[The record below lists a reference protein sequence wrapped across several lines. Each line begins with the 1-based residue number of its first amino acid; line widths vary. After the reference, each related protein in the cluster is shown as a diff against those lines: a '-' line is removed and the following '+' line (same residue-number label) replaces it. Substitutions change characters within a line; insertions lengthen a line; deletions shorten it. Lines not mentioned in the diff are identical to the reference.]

1 MNKKYTNQ
9 IHTDMSFKP
18 KDIIGL
24 MTDYFKMKSKL
35 RPIKDLP
42 IVLSNKDDESLE
54 SVTWF
59 GHSASLLKVEGK
71 KLLLDPMLGDASSP
85 FPIFNSK
92 RYSGVFSLEREDL
105 QEIDAI
111 IISHNHYDHLNYKS
125 IMELKD
131 RTKHFYVPTGVAQ
144 YLIKWGVSPSKIS
157 EHKWWDEI
165 TFDTIKL
172 VCAPARHFSG
182 RSMTDRDR
190 SLWCSWLI
198 LGQETK
204 VFFSGDSGYAPHF
217 KEIGDKYGPFDLTL
231 MECGQYDTRW
241 SAIHML
247 PEETVQAHIDVK
259 GELLLP
265 IHWGAFTLAL
275 HEWSDPIERVTKEA
289 KRLGVTVATPQI
301 GESITLKSTNY
312 LSSTWWQ
319 GFALFVIRFLCI

>member
-18 KDIIGL
+18 KDIISL
-24 MTDYFKMKSKL
+24 MKDYFKIKSKL

-42 IVLSNKDDESLE
+42 IVLSNKDNESLE

-59 GHSASLLKVEGK
+59 GHSASLLKIEGK
-71 KLLLDPMLGDASSP
+71 KLLLDPMFGDASSP
-85 FPIFNSK
+85 FPLFNSK
-92 RYSGVFSLEREDL
+92 RYSGTFSLERDDL

-125 IMELKD
+125 IMQLKD
-131 RTKHFYVPTGVAQ
+131 RAKHFYVPTGVAQ

-157 EHKWWDEI
+157 EHNWWDEI
-165 TFDTIKL
+165 TFDNIKL

-182 RSMTDRDR
+182 RGMTDRDR

-204 VFFSGDSGYAPHF
+204 IFFSGDSGYAPHF

-231 MECGQYDTRW
+231 MECGQYDPRW

-275 HEWSDPIERVTKEA
+275 HEWSDPIARITKEA
-289 KRLGVTVATPQI
+289 NRLGVKITTPQI

-312 LSSTWWQ
+312 PSSAWWKE
-319 GFALFVIRFLCI
+319 I

>member
-1 MNKKYTNQ
+1 MKKKYENQ

-24 MTDYFKMKSKL
+24 MADYFKIKSKL
-35 RPIKDLP
+35 RPMKNLP
-42 IVLSNKDDESLE
+42 IVLSNKNNESLE

-59 GHSASLLKVEGK
+59 GHSASLLKIEGK

-85 FPIFNSK
+85 FPVFNSK
-92 RYSGVFSLEREDL
+92 RYSGTFSLEREDL

-125 IMELKD
+125 IMQLKD
-131 RTKHFYVPTGVAQ
+131 RAKHFYVPTGVAQ
-144 YLIKWGVSPSKIS
+144 YLIKWGVSPNKIS
-157 EHKWWDEI
+157 EHNWWDEI
-165 TFDTIKL
+165 TFDNIKL

-182 RSMTDRDR
+182 RSMTDRDC

-204 VFFSGDSGYAPHF
+204 IFFSGDSGYAPHF

-275 HEWSDPIERVTKEA
+275 HEWSDPIDRVTKEA
-289 KRLGVTVATPQI
+289 NRLGVKITTPQI
-301 GESITLKSTNY
+301 GESITLKSTDY
-312 LSSTWWQ
+312 PSSAWWKE
-319 GFALFVIRFLCI
+319 I

>member
-1 MNKKYTNQ
+1 MKKKYINQ
-9 IHTDMSFKP
+9 IDTDVSFKP

-24 MTDYFKMKSKL
+24 MTDYFKMKTKL
-35 RPIKDLP
+35 RPIKNLP
-42 IVLSNKDDESLE
+42 IVLSNKDNESLE

-59 GHSASLLKVEGK
+59 GHSASLLKIEGK
-71 KLLLDPMLGDASSP
+71 KLLLDPMFGDASSP
-85 FPIFNSK
+85 FPVFNSK
-92 RYSGVFSLEREDL
+92 RYSGTFSLEREDL
-105 QEIDAI
+105 QEIDVI

-125 IMELKD
+125 IMQLKD
-131 RTKHFYVPTGVAQ
+131 RAKHFYVPTGVAQ
-144 YLIKWGVSPSKIS
+144 YLIKWGVSPNKIS
-157 EHKWWDEI
+157 EHNWWDEI
-165 TFDTIKL
+165 TFDNIKL

-182 RSMTDRDR
+182 RSMTDRDC

-231 MECGQYDTRW
+231 MECGQYDPRW

-247 PEETVQAHIDVK
+247 PEETVQAHMDVK

-289 KRLGVTVATPQI
+289 NRLGVKVTTPQI
-301 GESITLKSTNY
+301 GESITLKSKDY
-312 LSSTWWQ
+312 PSSAWW
-319 GFALFVIRFLCI
+319 GKI

>member
-1 MNKKYTNQ
+1 MKKKYVNQ
-9 IHTDMSFKP
+9 IHTDVSFKP

-24 MTDYFKMKSKL
+24 MTDYFKMKTKL
-35 RPIKDLP
+35 RPIKNLP
-42 IVLSNKDDESLE
+42 IVLSNKDNKSLE

-59 GHSASLLKVEGK
+59 GHSASLLKIEGK
-71 KLLLDPMLGDASSP
+71 TLLLDPMFGDASSP
-85 FPIFNSK
+85 FPVFNSK
-92 RYSGVFSLEREDL
+92 RYSGSFSLEREDL

-125 IMELKD
+125 IMQLKD
-131 RTKHFYVPTGVAQ
+131 RAKHFYVPTGVAQ

-157 EHKWWDEI
+157 EHNWWDEI

-182 RSMTDRDR
+182 RSMTDRDC

-204 VFFSGDSGYAPHF
+204 IFFSGDSGYAPHF

-231 MECGQYDTRW
+231 MECGQYDPRW

-247 PEETVQAHIDVK
+247 PEETVQAHIDVQ

-275 HEWSDPIERVTKEA
+275 HEWSDPIIHK
-289 KRLGVTVATPQI
+289 
-301 GESITLKSTNY
+301 
-312 LSSTWWQ
+312 
-319 GFALFVIRFLCI
+319 

>member
-1 MNKKYTNQ
+1 MKKKYINQ
-9 IHTDMSFKP
+9 IPTDVSFKP

-24 MTDYFKMKSKL
+24 MTDYFKMKTKL

-42 IVLSNKDDESLE
+42 IVLSNKDNESLE

-59 GHSASLLKVEGK
+59 GHSASLLKIEGK
-71 KLLLDPMLGDASSP
+71 KLLLDPMFGDASSP
-85 FPIFNSK
+85 FPVFNSK
-92 RYSGVFSLEREDL
+92 RYSGNFSLEREDL

-125 IMELKD
+125 IMQLKD
-131 RTKHFYVPTGVAQ
+131 HAKHFYVPTGVAR
-144 YLIKWGVSPSKIS
+144 YLIKWGVSPNKIS
-157 EHKWWDEI
+157 EHNWWDEV
-165 TFDTIKL
+165 TFDNIKL
-172 VCAPARHFSG
+172 VCTPARHFSG
-182 RSMTDRDR
+182 RSMTDRDC
-190 SLWCSWLI
+190 SLWCSWVI

-217 KEIGDKYGPFDLTL
+217 QEIGDKYGPFDLTL

-247 PEETVQAHIDVK
+247 PEETVKAHIDVK
-259 GELLLP
+259 GGLLVP

-289 KRLGVTVATPQI
+289 NRLGVNIATPQI
-301 GESITLKSTNY
+301 GESITLKYTDYPTSA
-312 LSSTWWQ
+312 WWRK
-319 GFALFVIRFLCI
+319 V

>member
-18 KDIIGL
+18 KDIISL
-24 MTDYFKMKSKL
+24 MTDYFKIKSKL

-42 IVLSNKDDESLE
+42 IVLSNKDNESLE

-59 GHSASLLKVEGK
+59 GHSASLLKIEGK
-71 KLLLDPMLGDASSP
+71 KLLLDPMFGDASSP
-85 FPIFNSK
+85 FPLFNSK
-92 RYSGVFSLEREDL
+92 RYSGTFSLERDDL

-125 IMELKD
+125 IMQLKD
-131 RTKHFYVPTGVAQ
+131 RAKHFYVPTGVAQ

-157 EHKWWDEI
+157 EHTWWDEI
-165 TFDTIKL
+165 TFDNIKL

-182 RSMTDRDR
+182 RSMTDRDC

-204 VFFSGDSGYAPHF
+204 IFFSGDSGYAPHF

-231 MECGQYDTRW
+231 MECGQYDPRW

-247 PEETVQAHIDVK
+247 PEETVQAHIDVQ

-289 KRLGVTVATPQI
+289 NHLGVKITTPQI

-312 LSSTWWQ
+312 PSTAWWRE
-319 GFALFVIRFLCI
+319 I

>member
-1 MNKKYTNQ
+1 MKKKFINQ
-9 IHTDMSFKP
+9 IHTDVSFKP

-24 MTDYFKMKSKL
+24 MTDYLKTKTKL
-35 RPIKDLP
+35 RPIKNLP
-42 IVLSNKDDESLE
+42 IVLSNKDNESLE
-54 SVTWF
+54 SLTWF
-59 GHSASLLKVEGK
+59 GHSASLLKIEGK
-71 KLLLDPMLGDASSP
+71 KLLLDPMFGDTSSP
-85 FPIFNSK
+85 FPLFNSK
-92 RYSGVFSLEREDL
+92 RYSGTFSLEREDL

-125 IMELKD
+125 IMQLKD
-131 RTKHFYVPTGVAQ
+131 RAKHFYVPTGVAQ

-157 EHKWWDEI
+157 EHNWWDEI
-165 TFDTIKL
+165 TFDNIKL
-172 VCAPARHFSG
+172 VCTPARHFSG
-182 RSMTDRDR
+182 RSMTDRDC

-204 VFFSGDSGYAPHF
+204 IFFSGDSGYAPHF

-231 MECGQYDTRW
+231 MECGQYDPRW

-247 PEETVQAHIDVK
+247 PEETVQAHIDVQ

-275 HEWSDPIERVTKEA
+275 HEWSEPVERVTKEA
-289 KRLGVTVATPQI
+289 NRLGVKITTPQI

-312 LSSTWWQ
+312 PSTAWWRE
-319 GFALFVIRFLCI
+319 I

>member
-1 MNKKYTNQ
+1 
-9 IHTDMSFKP
+9 
-18 KDIIGL
+18 
-24 MTDYFKMKSKL
+24 
-35 RPIKDLP
+35 
-42 IVLSNKDDESLE
+42 
-54 SVTWF
+54 
-59 GHSASLLKVEGK
+59 
-71 KLLLDPMLGDASSP
+71 MLGDASSP
-85 FPIFNSK
+85 FPVFNSK
-92 RYSGVFSLEREDL
+92 RYSGTFSLEREDL

-125 IMELKD
+125 IMQLKD
-131 RTKHFYVPTGVAQ
+131 RAKHFYVPTGVAQ

-157 EHKWWDEI
+157 EHNWWDEV
-165 TFDTIKL
+165 TFDNIKL

-231 MECGQYDTRW
+231 MECGQYDPRW

-289 KRLGVTVATPQI
+289 KRLGVNITTPQI
-301 GESITLKSTNY
+301 GDSITLKSKDY
-312 LSSTWWQ
+312 PSAAWWRE
-319 GFALFVIRFLCI
+319 V

>member
-1 MNKKYTNQ
+1 
-9 IHTDMSFKP
+9 
-18 KDIIGL
+18 
-24 MTDYFKMKSKL
+24 MTDYFKMKTKL
-35 RPIKDLP
+35 RPIKNLP
-42 IVLSNKDDESLE
+42 IVLSDKNNESLE

-59 GHSASLLKVEGK
+59 GHSASLLKIEGK
-71 KLLLDPMLGDASSP
+71 TLLLDPMFGDASSP
-85 FPIFNSK
+85 FPLFNSK
-92 RYSGVFSLEREDL
+92 RYSGAFSLEREDL

-125 IMELKD
+125 IMQLKD
-131 RTKHFYVPTGVAQ
+131 RAKHFYVPTGVAQ

-157 EHKWWDEI
+157 EHNWWDEI

-182 RSMTDRDR
+182 RSMTDRDC

-217 KEIGDKYGPFDLTL
+217 KEIGDKYGPFNLTL
-231 MECGQYDTRW
+231 MECGQYDPRW

-247 PEETVQAHIDVK
+247 PEETVQAHMDVK

-289 KRLGVTVATPQI
+289 KRLEVKITTPQI
-301 GESITLKSTNY
+301 GESITLKSTDY
-312 LSSTWWQ
+312 PSSAWWRE
-319 GFALFVIRFLCI
+319 I

>member
-18 KDIIGL
+18 KDIISL
-24 MTDYFKMKSKL
+24 MTDYFKIKSKL

-42 IVLSNKDDESLE
+42 VVLSNKDNEALE

-59 GHSASLLKVEGK
+59 GHSASLLKIEGK
-71 KLLLDPMLGDASSP
+71 KLLLDPMFGDASSP
-85 FPIFNSK
+85 FPLFNSK
-92 RYSGVFSLEREDL
+92 RYSGAFSLERDDL

-125 IMELKD
+125 IMQLKN
-131 RTKHFYVPTGVAQ
+131 RAKHFYVPTGVAQ

-157 EHKWWDEI
+157 EHNWWDEI
-165 TFDTIKL
+165 TFDNIKL

-182 RSMTDRDR
+182 RGMTDRDR

-204 VFFSGDSGYAPHF
+204 IFFSGDSGYAPHF

-231 MECGQYDTRW
+231 MECGQYDPRW

-289 KRLGVTVATPQI
+289 NCLGVKITTPQI
-301 GESITLKSTNY
+301 GESITLKSTDY
-312 LSSTWWQ
+312 PLSAWWKE
-319 GFALFVIRFLCI
+319 I

>member
-1 MNKKYTNQ
+1 MKKKYMNQ
-9 IHTDMSFKP
+9 IHTDVSFKP

-35 RPIKDLP
+35 RPLKNLP
-42 IVLSNKDDESLE
+42 IVLSDKNNESLE

-59 GHSASLLKVEGK
+59 GHSASLLKIEGK
-71 KLLLDPMLGDASSP
+71 TLLLDPMFGDASSP
-85 FPIFNSK
+85 FPLFNSK

-125 IMELKD
+125 IMQLKD
-131 RTKHFYVPTGVAQ
+131 RAKHFYVPTGVAQ

-157 EHKWWDEI
+157 EHNWWDEI
-165 TFDTIKL
+165 TFDNIKL

-182 RSMTDRDR
+182 RSMTDRDC

-231 MECGQYDTRW
+231 MECGQYDPRW

-265 IHWGAFTLAL
+265 IHWGAFTLSL

-289 KRLGVTVATPQI
+289 KRLGVNIATPQI
-301 GESITLKSTNY
+301 GESITLKSTDY
-312 LSSTWWQ
+312 PSSAWWRE
-319 GFALFVIRFLCI
+319 I

>member
-1 MNKKYTNQ
+1 MKKKYINQ
-9 IHTDMSFKP
+9 IHTDVSFKP

-35 RPIKDLP
+35 RPLKKLP
-42 IVLSNKDDESLE
+42 IVLSDKNNESLE

-59 GHSASLLKVEGK
+59 GHSASLLKIEGK
-71 KLLLDPMLGDASSP
+71 KLLLDPMFGDASSP
-85 FPIFNSK
+85 FPVFTSK

-125 IMELKD
+125 IMMLKD
-131 RTKHFYVPTGVAQ
+131 RAKHFYVPTGVAQ

-157 EHKWWDEI
+157 EHNWWDEI
-165 TFDTIKL
+165 AFDTIKL

-198 LGQETK
+198 LGQETR

-259 GELLLP
+259 GDLLLP

-289 KRLGVTVATPQI
+289 KRLGVKIATPQI
-301 GESITLKSTNY
+301 GESITLKSTDY
-312 LSSTWWQ
+312 PSSAWWKE
-319 GFALFVIRFLCI
+319 I

>member
-1 MNKKYTNQ
+1 MKKKYMNQ
-9 IHTDMSFKP
+9 IHTDVSFKP

-35 RPIKDLP
+35 RPLKNLP
-42 IVLSNKDDESLE
+42 IVLSDKNNESLE

-59 GHSASLLKVEGK
+59 GHSASLLKIEGK
-71 KLLLDPMLGDASSP
+71 TLLLDPVFGDASSP
-85 FPIFNSK
+85 FPLFNSK

-125 IMELKD
+125 IMLLKD
-131 RTKHFYVPTGVAQ
+131 CAKHFYVPTGVAQ

-157 EHKWWDEI
+157 EHNWWDKI
-165 TFDTIKL
+165 TFDNIKL

-182 RSMTDRDR
+182 RSITDRDC

-231 MECGQYDTRW
+231 MECGQYDPRW

-265 IHWGAFTLAL
+265 IHWGAFTLSL

-289 KRLGVTVATPQI
+289 KRLGVNIATPQI
-301 GESITLKSTNY
+301 GESITLKSTDY
-312 LSSTWWQ
+312 PSSAWWRE
-319 GFALFVIRFLCI
+319 I

>member
-1 MNKKYTNQ
+1 MKKKYINQ
-9 IHTDMSFKP
+9 IHTDVSFKP

-24 MTDYFKMKSKL
+24 MTDYFKMKTKL
-35 RPIKDLP
+35 RPVKNLP
-42 IVLSNKDDESLE
+42 IVLSDKTNESLE

-59 GHSASLLKVEGK
+59 GHSASLLKIEGK
-71 KLLLDPMLGDASSP
+71 KLLLDPMFGDASSP
-85 FPIFNSK
+85 FPVFNSK
-92 RYSGVFSLEREDL
+92 RYSGAFSLEREDF

-111 IISHNHYDHLNYKS
+111 IISHNHYDHMNYKS
-125 IMELKD
+125 IMQLKD
-131 RTKHFYVPTGVAQ
+131 RAKHFYVPTGVAQ

-157 EHKWWDEI
+157 EHNWWDEI
-165 TFDTIKL
+165 MFDNIKL

-182 RSMTDRDR
+182 RSMTDRDC

-231 MECGQYDTRW
+231 MECGQYDPRW

-289 KRLGVTVATPQI
+289 NRLGVNIATPQN
-301 GESITLKSTNY
+301 GESITLKSTDY
-312 LSSTWWQ
+312 PSSAWWRE
-319 GFALFVIRFLCI
+319 I

>member
-1 MNKKYTNQ
+1 MKKKYINQ
-9 IHTDMSFKP
+9 IHTDVSFKP

-24 MTDYFKMKSKL
+24 MTDYFKMKTKL

-42 IVLSNKDDESLE
+42 IVLPNKDNGSLE

-59 GHSASLLKVEGK
+59 GHSASLLKIEGK
-71 KLLLDPMLGDASSP
+71 KLLLDPMFGDASSP
-85 FPIFNSK
+85 FPVFNSK
-92 RYSGVFSLEREDL
+92 RYSGAFSLEREDF
-105 QEIDAI
+105 QEIDVI

-125 IMELKD
+125 IMQLKD
-131 RTKHFYVPTGVAQ
+131 RAKHFYVPTGVAQ
-144 YLIKWGVSPSKIS
+144 YLIKWGISPSKIS
-157 EHKWWDEI
+157 EHNWWDEI
-165 TFDTIKL
+165 TFDNIKL

-182 RSMTDRDR
+182 RSMTDKDR

-217 KEIGDKYGPFDLTL
+217 KEIGNKYGPFDLTL

-259 GELLLP
+259 GELLVP

-289 KRLGVTVATPQI
+289 NRLGVNIATPQI
-301 GESITLKSTNY
+301 GEAIALQSKDYPTAA
-312 LSSTWWQ
+312 WWRE
-319 GFALFVIRFLCI
+319 V

>member
-1 MNKKYTNQ
+1 MKKKYKNQ
-9 IHTDMSFKP
+9 IHTDVSFKP

-24 MTDYFKMKSKL
+24 MTDYFKMKTKL
-35 RPIKDLP
+35 RPVKNLP
-42 IVLSNKDDESLE
+42 IVLSDKNNESLE

-59 GHSASLLKVEGK
+59 GHSASLLKIEGK
-71 KLLLDPMLGDASSP
+71 KLLLDPMFGDASSP
-85 FPIFNSK
+85 FPLFTSK
-92 RYSGVFSLEREDL
+92 RYSGAFSLEREDL
-105 QEIDAI
+105 QEIDAV

-125 IMELKD
+125 IMLLKD
-131 RTKHFYVPTGVAQ
+131 HAKHFYVPTGVAQ
-144 YLIKWGVSPSKIS
+144 YLMKWGVSPSKIS
-157 EHKWWDEI
+157 EHNWWEEI
-165 TFDTIKL
+165 AFDNIKL

-182 RSMTDRDR
+182 RSMTDRDC

-198 LGQETK
+198 LGRDTK

-217 KEIGDKYGPFDLTL
+217 KEIGNKYGPFDLTL

-259 GELLLP
+259 GDLLLP

-289 KRLGVTVATPQI
+289 KRLGINIATPQI
-301 GESITLKSTNY
+301 GESITLKSTDY
-312 LSSTWWQ
+312 PSSAWWRE
-319 GFALFVIRFLCI
+319 I

>member
-1 MNKKYTNQ
+1 MKKKYVNQ
-9 IHTDMSFKP
+9 IHTDVSFKP

-35 RPIKDLP
+35 RPVKNLP
-42 IVLSNKDDESLE
+42 IVLSDKNNESLE

-59 GHSASLLKVEGK
+59 GHSASLLKIEGK
-71 KLLLDPMLGDASSP
+71 TLLLDPMFGDASSP
-85 FPIFNSK
+85 FPLFNSK
-92 RYSGVFSLEREDL
+92 RYSGAFSLERDDL

-125 IMELKD
+125 ILQLKD
-131 RTKHFYVPTGVAQ
+131 RAKHFYVPTGVAQ

-157 EHKWWDEI
+157 EHNWWDEI

-182 RSMTDRDR
+182 RSMTDRDC

-231 MECGQYDTRW
+231 MECGQYDPRW

-247 PEETVQAHIDVK
+247 PEETVQAHMDVK

-289 KRLGVTVATPQI
+289 KRLEVKITTPQI
-301 GESITLKSTNY
+301 GESITLKSTDY
-312 LSSTWWQ
+312 PLSTWWRE
-319 GFALFVIRFLCI
+319 I

>member
-1 MNKKYTNQ
+1 MKKKYINQ
-9 IHTDMSFKP
+9 IHTDVSFKP

-24 MTDYFKMKSKL
+24 MTDYFKMKTKL
-35 RPIKDLP
+35 RPIKTLP
-42 IVLSNKDDESLE
+42 IVLSNTDHESIE

-59 GHSASLLKVEGK
+59 GHSASLLKIEGK

-85 FPIFNSK
+85 FPVFNSK
-92 RYSGVFSLEREDL
+92 RYSGTFSLEREDL

-125 IMELKD
+125 IMQLKD
-131 RTKHFYVPTGVAQ
+131 RAKHFYVPTGVAQ

-157 EHKWWDEI
+157 EHNWWDEI
-165 TFDTIKL
+165 TFDNIKL

-182 RSMTDRDR
+182 RSMTDRDC

-204 VFFSGDSGYAPHF
+204 IFFSGDSGYAPHF
-217 KEIGDKYGPFDLTL
+217 KGIGDKYGPFDLTL

-265 IHWGAFTLAL
+265 IHWGAFTLSL

-289 KRLGVTVATPQI
+289 NRLGVKITTPQI
-301 GESITLKSTNY
+301 GESITLKSTDY
-312 LSSTWWQ
+312 PSSAWWRE
-319 GFALFVIRFLCI
+319 I

>member
-1 MNKKYTNQ
+1 MYFIDTN
-9 IHTDMSFKP
+9 
-18 KDIIGL
+18 
-24 MTDYFKMKSKL
+24 
-35 RPIKDLP
+35 
-42 IVLSNKDDESLE
+42 NELE

-59 GHSASLLKVEGK
+59 GHSASLLKIEGK
-71 KLLLDPMLGDASSP
+71 KLLLDPMFGDASSP
-85 FPIFNSK
+85 FPLFNSK
-92 RYSGVFSLEREDL
+92 RYSGAFSLERDDL

-125 IMELKD
+125 IMQLND
-131 RTKHFYVPTGVAQ
+131 RAKHFYVPTGVAQ

-157 EHKWWDEI
+157 EHNWWDEI
-165 TFDTIKL
+165 TFDNIKL

-182 RSMTDRDR
+182 RGMTDRDR

-204 VFFSGDSGYAPHF
+204 IFFSGDSGYAPHF

-231 MECGQYDTRW
+231 MECGQYDPRW

-275 HEWSDPIERVTKEA
+275 HEWSDPIERVTKETN
-289 KRLGVTVATPQI
+289 RLGVKITTPQI
-301 GESITLKSTNY
+301 GESITLKSTDY
-312 LSSTWWQ
+312 PRYAWWRK
-319 GFALFVIRFLCI
+319 V

>member
-18 KDIIGL
+18 KDIISL
-24 MTDYFKMKSKL
+24 MTDYFKIKSKL
-35 RPIKDLP
+35 RPIKGLP
-42 IVLSNKDDESLE
+42 IVLSNKDNEPLE

-59 GHSASLLKVEGK
+59 GHSASLLKIEGK
-71 KLLLDPMLGDASSP
+71 KLLLDPMFGDASSP
-85 FPIFNSK
+85 FPLFNSK
-92 RYSGVFSLEREDL
+92 RYSGAFSLERDDL

-125 IMELKD
+125 IMQLKD
-131 RTKHFYVPTGVAQ
+131 RAKHFYVPTGVAQ

-157 EHKWWDEI
+157 EHNWWDEI
-165 TFDTIKL
+165 TFDNIKL

-182 RSMTDRDR
+182 RGMTDRDR

-204 VFFSGDSGYAPHF
+204 IFFSGDSGYAPHF

-231 MECGQYDTRW
+231 MECGQYDPRW

-275 HEWSDPIERVTKEA
+275 HEWSAPIERVTKEA
-289 KRLGVTVATPQI
+289 NRLGVKITTPQI
-301 GESITLKSTNY
+301 GESITLKSTDY
-312 LSSTWWQ
+312 PRYAWWRK
-319 GFALFVIRFLCI
+319 V

>member
-1 MNKKYTNQ
+1 MKKKYMNQ
-9 IHTDMSFKP
+9 IHTDVSFKP

-35 RPIKDLP
+35 RPLKNLP
-42 IVLSNKDDESLE
+42 IVLSDKNNESLE

-59 GHSASLLKVEGK
+59 GHSASLLKIEGK
-71 KLLLDPMLGDASSP
+71 TLLLDPMFGEASSP
-85 FPIFNSK
+85 FPLFNSK
-92 RYSGVFSLEREDL
+92 RYSGIFSLEREDL
-105 QEIDAI
+105 REIDAI

-125 IMELKD
+125 IMLLKD
-131 RTKHFYVPTGVAQ
+131 RVKHFYVPTGVAQ

-157 EHKWWDEI
+157 EHNWWDEI
-165 TFDTIKL
+165 TFDNIKL

-182 RSMTDRDR
+182 RSMTDRDC

-231 MECGQYDTRW
+231 MECGQYDPRW
-241 SAIHML
+241 SAIHLL

-265 IHWGAFTLAL
+265 IHWGAFTLSL

-289 KRLGVTVATPQI
+289 KRLGVNIATPQI
-301 GESITLKSTNY
+301 GESITLKSTDY
-312 LSSTWWQ
+312 PSSTWWRE
-319 GFALFVIRFLCI
+319 I

>member
-1 MNKKYTNQ
+1 MKKKYINQ
-9 IHTDMSFKP
+9 IHTDVSFKT
-18 KDIIGL
+18 KDIIDL
-24 MTDYFKMKSKL
+24 MTDYFKMKTKL
-35 RPIKDLP
+35 RPIKNLP
-42 IVLSNKDDESLE
+42 IVLSNKDTESLE

-59 GHSASLLKVEGK
+59 GHSASLLKIEGK
-71 KLLLDPMLGDASSP
+71 KLLLDPMFGDASSP
-85 FPIFNSK
+85 FPVFNSK
-92 RYSGVFSLEREDL
+92 RYSGAFSFEREDL

-125 IMELKD
+125 IMQLKD
-131 RTKHFYVPTGVAQ
+131 RAKHFYVPNGVAQ

-157 EHKWWDEI
+157 EHNWWDEI
-165 TFDTIKL
+165 TFDNIKL

-182 RSMTDRDR
+182 RSMTDRDC

-289 KRLGVTVATPQI
+289 NRLGVKITTPQI
-301 GESITLKSTNY
+301 GESITLKSADY
-312 LSSTWWQ
+312 PSSAWWRE
-319 GFALFVIRFLCI
+319 V

>member
-1 MNKKYTNQ
+1 MKKKYINQ

-18 KDIIGL
+18 KDIISL
-24 MTDYFKMKSKL
+24 MTDYYKMKSKL
-35 RPIKDLP
+35 RPLKNLP
-42 IVLSNKDDESLE
+42 IVLSNEDNESLE

-59 GHSASLLKVEGK
+59 GHSASLLKIEGK
-71 KLLLDPMLGDASSP
+71 KLLLDPMLGNASSP
-85 FPIFNSK
+85 FPVFNSK
-92 RYSGVFSLEREDL
+92 RYSGAFSLEREDL

-125 IMELKD
+125 IMQLKD
-131 RTKHFYVPTGVAQ
+131 RAKHFYVPIGVAR

-157 EHKWWDEI
+157 EHNWWDEI

-204 VFFSGDSGYAPHF
+204 IFFSGDSGYAPHF

-275 HEWSDPIERVTKEA
+275 HEWSDPIERVTEEA
-289 KRLGVTVATPQI
+289 KRLGVNIATPQI
-301 GESITLKSTNY
+301 GESITLKSTDY
-312 LSSTWWQ
+312 PSAAWWRE
-319 GFALFVIRFLCI
+319 V

>member
-1 MNKKYTNQ
+1 MKKKYINQ
-9 IHTDMSFKP
+9 IHTDVSFKP

-35 RPIKDLP
+35 RPLKNLP
-42 IVLSNKDDESLE
+42 IVLSDKNNESLE

-59 GHSASLLKVEGK
+59 GHSASLLKIEGK
-71 KLLLDPMLGDASSP
+71 KLLLDPMFGDASSP
-85 FPIFNSK
+85 FPVFTSK
-92 RYSGVFSLEREDL
+92 RYSGVFSLERQDF

-125 IMELKD
+125 IMLLKD
-131 RTKHFYVPTGVAQ
+131 RAKHFYVPTGVAQ

-157 EHKWWDEI
+157 EHNWWDEI
-165 TFDTIKL
+165 AFDNIKL

-182 RSMTDRDR
+182 RSMTDRDC

-198 LGQETK
+198 LGQETR

-231 MECGQYDTRW
+231 MECGQYDPRW

-259 GELLLP
+259 GDLLLP

-289 KRLGVTVATPQI
+289 NRLGVKITTPQI
-301 GESITLKSTNY
+301 GESIALKSTDY
-312 LSSTWWQ
+312 PSSTWWRE
-319 GFALFVIRFLCI
+319 I

>member
-1 MNKKYTNQ
+1 MKKKYMNQ
-9 IHTDMSFKP
+9 IHTDVSFKP

-24 MTDYFKMKSKL
+24 MTDYFKMKTKL
-35 RPIKDLP
+35 RPMKNLP
-42 IVLSNKDDESLE
+42 IVLSNKNNESLE
-54 SVTWF
+54 SVAWF
-59 GHSASLLKVEGK
+59 GHSASLLKIEGK

-85 FPIFNSK
+85 FPVFNSK
-92 RYSGVFSLEREDL
+92 RYSGTFSLEREDL

-125 IMELKD
+125 IMQLKD
-131 RTKHFYVPTGVAQ
+131 RAKHFYVPTGVAQ

-157 EHKWWDEI
+157 EHNWWDEV
-165 TFDTIKL
+165 TFDNIKL

-289 KRLGVTVATPQI
+289 KRLGVNITTPQI
-301 GESITLKSTNY
+301 GESITLKSKDY
-312 LSSTWWQ
+312 PSAAWWRE
-319 GFALFVIRFLCI
+319 V

>member
-1 MNKKYTNQ
+1 MKKKYMNQ
-9 IHTDMSFKP
+9 IPTDVSFNP

-24 MTDYFKMKSKL
+24 MTDYFKMKTKL

-42 IVLSNKDDESLE
+42 IVLPNKDNGSLE

-59 GHSASLLKVEGK
+59 GHSASLLKIEGK
-71 KLLLDPMLGDASSP
+71 KLLLDPMFGDASSP
-85 FPIFNSK
+85 FPVFNSK
-92 RYSGVFSLEREDL
+92 RYSGAFSLEREDFK
-105 QEIDAI
+105 EIDAI

-125 IMELKD
+125 IMRLKD
-131 RTKHFYVPTGVAQ
+131 RAKHFYVPIGVAR

-157 EHKWWDEI
+157 EHNWWDEI
-165 TFDTIKL
+165 TFDNIKL

-182 RSMTDRDR
+182 RSMTDKDC

-198 LGQETK
+198 IGQETK

-217 KEIGDKYGPFDLTL
+217 KEIGNKYGPFDLTL

-259 GELLLP
+259 GELLVP

-289 KRLGVTVATPQI
+289 NRLGVNIATPQI
-301 GESITLKSTNY
+301 GEAIALQSKDYPTAA
-312 LSSTWWQ
+312 WWRE
-319 GFALFVIRFLCI
+319 V

>member
-1 MNKKYTNQ
+1 MKKKYMNQ
-9 IHTDMSFKP
+9 IHTDVSFKP

-35 RPIKDLP
+35 RPLKNLP
-42 IVLSNKDDESLE
+42 IVLSDKNNESLE

-59 GHSASLLKVEGK
+59 GHSASLLKIEGK
-71 KLLLDPMLGDASSP
+71 TLLLDPMFGEASSP
-85 FPIFNSK
+85 FPLFNSK
-92 RYSGVFSLEREDL
+92 RYSGIFSLEREDL
-105 QEIDAI
+105 REIDAI

-125 IMELKD
+125 IMLLKD
-131 RTKHFYVPTGVAQ
+131 RVKHFYVPTGVAQ

-157 EHKWWDEI
+157 EHNWWDEI
-165 TFDTIKL
+165 TFDNIKL

-182 RSMTDRDR
+182 RSMTDRDC

-217 KEIGDKYGPFDLTL
+217 KEIGDNYGPFDLTL
-231 MECGQYDTRW
+231 MECGQYDPRW

-265 IHWGAFTLAL
+265 IHWGAFTLSL

-289 KRLGVTVATPQI
+289 KRLGVNIATPQI
-301 GESITLKSTNY
+301 GESITLKSTDY
-312 LSSTWWQ
+312 PSSTWWRE
-319 GFALFVIRFLCI
+319 I

>member
-1 MNKKYTNQ
+1 MKKKYMNQ
-9 IHTDMSFKP
+9 IPTDVSFNP

-24 MTDYFKMKSKL
+24 MTDYFKMKTKL

-42 IVLSNKDDESLE
+42 IVLPNKDNGSLE

-59 GHSASLLKVEGK
+59 GHSASLLKIEGK
-71 KLLLDPMLGDASSP
+71 KLLLDPMFGDASSP
-85 FPIFNSK
+85 FPVFNSK
-92 RYSGVFSLEREDL
+92 RYSGAFSLEREDFK
-105 QEIDAI
+105 EIDAI

-125 IMELKD
+125 IMRLKD
-131 RTKHFYVPTGVAQ
+131 RAKHFYVPIGVAR
-144 YLIKWGVSPSKIS
+144 YLIKWGVSPNKIS
-157 EHKWWDEI
+157 EHNWWDEI
-165 TFDTIKL
+165 TFDNIKL

-182 RSMTDRDR
+182 RSMTDKDR

-198 LGQETK
+198 IGQETK

-217 KEIGDKYGPFDLTL
+217 KEIGNKYGPFDLTL

-259 GELLLP
+259 GELLVP

-289 KRLGVTVATPQI
+289 NRLGVNISTPQI
-301 GESITLKSTNY
+301 GEAIALQSREYPTSA
-312 LSSTWWQ
+312 WWRE
-319 GFALFVIRFLCI
+319 V

>member
-1 MNKKYTNQ
+1 MKKKYINQ
-9 IHTDMSFKP
+9 IHTDVSFKP

-24 MTDYFKMKSKL
+24 MTDYFKMKTKL

-42 IVLSNKDDESLE
+42 IVLPNKDNGSLE

-59 GHSASLLKVEGK
+59 GHSASLLKIEGK
-71 KLLLDPMLGDASSP
+71 KLLLDPMFGDASSP
-85 FPIFNSK
+85 FPVFNSK
-92 RYSGVFSLEREDL
+92 RYSGAFSIEREDFK
-105 QEIDAI
+105 EIDAI

-125 IMELKD
+125 IMRLKD
-131 RTKHFYVPTGVAQ
+131 RAKHFYVPIGVAR
-144 YLIKWGVSPSKIS
+144 YLIKWGVSPNKIS
-157 EHKWWDEI
+157 EHNWWDEI
-165 TFDTIKL
+165 TFDNIKL

-182 RSMTDRDR
+182 RSMTDKDR

-217 KEIGDKYGPFDLTL
+217 KEIGNKYGPFDLTL

-259 GELLLP
+259 GELLVP

-289 KRLGVTVATPQI
+289 NRLGVNITTPQI
-301 GESITLKSTNY
+301 GEAITLQSKDYPTAA
-312 LSSTWWQ
+312 WWRE
-319 GFALFVIRFLCI
+319 V

>member
-1 MNKKYTNQ
+1 MKKKYMNQ
-9 IHTDMSFKP
+9 IHTDVSFKP

-35 RPIKDLP
+35 RPLKNLP
-42 IVLSNKDDESLE
+42 TVLSDKNNESLE

-59 GHSASLLKVEGK
+59 GHSASLLKIEGK
-71 KLLLDPMLGDASSP
+71 TLLLDPMFGDASSP
-85 FPIFNSK
+85 FPLFNSK
-92 RYSGVFSLEREDL
+92 RYSGIFSLEREDL
-105 QEIDAI
+105 REIDAI

-125 IMELKD
+125 IMQLKD
-131 RTKHFYVPTGVAQ
+131 RVKHFYVPTGVAQ

-157 EHKWWDEI
+157 EHNWWDEI
-165 TFDTIKL
+165 TFDNIKL

-182 RSMTDRDR
+182 RSMTDRDC

-231 MECGQYDTRW
+231 MECGQYDPRW

-265 IHWGAFTLAL
+265 IHWGAFTLSL

-289 KRLGVTVATPQI
+289 KRLGVNIATPQI
-301 GESITLKSTNY
+301 SESITLKSTY
-312 LSSTWWQ
+312 YPSSTWWRE
-319 GFALFVIRFLCI
+319 I

>member
-1 MNKKYTNQ
+1 MKKKYMNQ
-9 IHTDMSFKP
+9 IHTDVSFKP

-35 RPIKDLP
+35 RPLKNLP
-42 IVLSNKDDESLE
+42 IVLSDKNNESLE

-59 GHSASLLKVEGK
+59 GHSASLLKIEDK
-71 KLLLDPMLGDASSP
+71 TLLLDPMFGDASSP
-85 FPIFNSK
+85 FPLFNSK
-92 RYSGVFSLEREDL
+92 RYSGIFSLEREDL
-105 QEIDAI
+105 REIDAI

-125 IMELKD
+125 IMQLKD
-131 RTKHFYVPTGVAQ
+131 RAKHFYVPTGVAQ

-157 EHKWWDEI
+157 EHNWWDEI
-165 TFDTIKL
+165 TFDNIKL

-182 RSMTDRDR
+182 RSMTDRDC

-231 MECGQYDTRW
+231 MECGQYDPRW

-265 IHWGAFTLAL
+265 IHWGAFTLSL

-289 KRLGVTVATPQI
+289 KRLGVNIATPQI
-301 GESITLKSTNY
+301 GESITLKSTDY
-312 LSSTWWQ
+312 PSSTWWRE
-319 GFALFVIRFLCI
+319 I

>member
-1 MNKKYTNQ
+1 MKKKYINQ

-18 KDIIGL
+18 KDIISL
-24 MTDYFKMKSKL
+24 MTDYYKMKSKL
-35 RPIKDLP
+35 RPLKNLP
-42 IVLSNKDDESLE
+42 IVLSNEDNESLE

-59 GHSASLLKVEGK
+59 GHSASLLKIEGK

-85 FPIFNSK
+85 FPVFNSK
-92 RYSGVFSLEREDL
+92 RYSGAFSLEREDL

-125 IMELKD
+125 IMQLKD
-131 RTKHFYVPTGVAQ
+131 RAKHFYVPIGVAR

-157 EHKWWDEI
+157 EHNWWDEI

-204 VFFSGDSGYAPHF
+204 IFFSGDSGYAPHF

-275 HEWSDPIERVTKEA
+275 HEWSDPIERVTEEA
-289 KRLGVTVATPQI
+289 KRLGVNIATPQI
-301 GESITLKSTNY
+301 GESITLKSTDY
-312 LSSTWWQ
+312 PSAAWWRE
-319 GFALFVIRFLCI
+319 V